1 MNVEQYIRQI
11 DDLYNEL
18 KPRRTSRVSVEWG
31 KPSRQINILLR
42 EKLRDELIS
51 ENEKIQWLYA
61 FVYWTIKSQMLELHH
76 KSKLFGATKKKRL
89 AREAFKIRG
98 YALDPSNKKIDAD
111 GYGTLVSKALN
122 V

>member
-1 MNVEQYIRQI
+1 MNVEQYIQQI

-18 KPRRTSRVSVEWG
+18 KLHRISRMSVEWG

-42 EKLRDELIS
+42 EKLRDESIP
-51 ENEKIQWLYA
+51 ENEKTQWRYA

-76 KSKLFGATKKKRL
+76 KSKLFGTTKKKRL
-89 AREAFKIRG
+89 ARKAFKIRG
-98 YALDPSNKKIDAD
+98 YALDPSNKKFDAD
-111 GYGTLVSKALN
+111 DYGTLVSKALK